1 MEGITIIGT
10 SHIARQSIR
19 EVKEAIEKGKPD
31 IVALELDRQRLPAL
45 LRKDHRGPR
54 MSDIGRVG
62 LKGDFFAL
70 LGSWA
75 ERRLGESVGVK
86 PGEEMKAAYRLARR
100 KGIAV
105 ALIDQDISI
114 TLQRLSKSI
123 TWKEK
128 FRFLGDVL
136 KGLFGG
142 KPEFIFDLSTVPEEE
157 IIKKMIARIRDR
169 YPTIYRV
176 LIEERNQAMTRN
188 LTRLRQE
195 NPDKRILAIVGAG
208 HKDDLREALD
218 KGNISITY
226 SLPRGMSLVLE

>member
-1 MEGITIIGT
+1 
-10 SHIARQSIR
+10 
-19 EVKEAIEKGKPD
+19 
-31 IVALELDRQRLPAL
+31 
-45 LRKDHRGPR
+45 
-54 MSDIGRVG
+54 
-62 LKGDFFAL
+62 
-70 LGSWA
+70 
-75 ERRLGESVGVK
+75 VGVK

-176 LIEERNQAMTRN
+176 LIEERNQAMRTTSGKLWTRETSPS
-188 LTRLRQE
+188 LT
-195 NPDKRILAIVGAG
+195 PS
-208 HKDDLREALD
+208 REGCPWCWSD
-218 KGNISITY
+218 
-226 SLPRGMSLVLE
+226 